1 LDSEQNRQR
10 TLQAQLFD
18 LEAKV
23 RHVEDQL
30 AIARKD
36 QDDLRFSNM
45 GMGDR
50 NNDLRAEIEALQNHC
65 NVLQQQ
71 NRDLN
76 IELERFVQ
84 TDEQIRATLNRRDRV
99 NDLRHKTENELQK
112 SLYDL
117 ERSSPTRS
125 GYKR

>member
-1 LDSEQNRQR
+1 
-10 TLQAQLFD
+10 
-18 LEAKV
+18 
-23 RHVEDQL
+23 
-30 AIARKD
+30 
-36 QDDLRFSNM
+36 M

-65 NVLQQQ
+65 NVLQSQ

-112 SLYDL
+112 SLYEL